1 MNDNTLTKYLEDH
14 YTQATARAYGREI
27 AHYLQRHPGA
37 GEYRYLRILDYIG
50 ECRSQHHNP
59 QTVNRILASVKVYYD
74 WLCHSGQRR
83 DHPAGSIRLR
93 DNRHKDVQLQDLFKP
108 EELEGLLERKNRY
121 ADLLTRNQ
129 VVISLLIDQGLLL
142 GEMTGLRTA
151 DVRLKEGT
159 IYIKGTPRTNAR
171 TLPLKPR
178 QIMLLHTYMIRER
191 PRLLQ
196 EKTDALILTKLG
208 MAERGE
214 GIYYLVSTYQD
225 LFPDRSLTPQT
236 IRQSVITNLLKQ
248 GHDLRVVQTFAGH
261 KYPSA
266 TERYRQSQIE
276 ELKAAVQKY
285 HPFG

>member
-1 MNDNTLTKYLEDH
+1 MNKLKEYLADH
-14 YTQATARAYGREI
+14 YTTATARAYGREI
-27 AHYLQRHPGA
+27 ALYLEQHPGA
-37 GEYRYLRILDYIG
+37 SKYGYARILDYIG
-50 ECRSQHHNP
+50 ECRSKYSNP
-59 QTVNRILASVKVYYD
+59 GTVNRILASVKVYYD

-93 DNRHKDVQLQDLFKP
+93 DNRHRDVQLQDLFKP
-108 EELEGLLERKNRY
+108 EELERLLERKNRY
-121 ADLLTRNQ
+121 ADLLIRNQ
-129 VVISLLIDQGLLL
+129 VVISLLIYQGLSIR
-142 GEMTGLRTA
+142 EMGGLRLV
-151 DVRLKEGT
+151 DVQLTEGT
-159 IYIKGTPRTNAR
+159 IYVHGTPRTNAR
-171 TLPLKPR
+171 TLPVKPR
-178 QIMLLHTYMIRER
+178 QIMLLHGYITKER
-191 PRLLQ
+191 PCLLK

-208 MAERGE
+208 TAERGE
-214 GIYYLVSTYQD
+214 GIHYLVSTYQD

-248 GHDLRVVQTFAGH
+248 GHDLRVVQVFAGH

>member
-1 MNDNTLTKYLEDH
+1 MNRLQKYLDGH
-14 YTQATARAYGREI
+14 YMPTTASAYRREI
-27 AHYLQRHPGA
+27 ALYLERHPQA
-37 GEYRYLRILDYIG
+37 RDYRYAQILDYIG
-50 ECRSQHHNP
+50 ECRNKYSNP
-59 QTVNRILASVKVYYD
+59 QTINRILASVKVYYD

-93 DNRHKDVQLQDLFKP
+93 DRRHKDIQLQDLFKP
-108 EELEGLLERKNRY
+108 EELELLLERKNRY

-129 VVISLLIDQGLLL
+129 VVMSLLIYQGLLT
-142 GEMTGLRTA
+142 GELAGLQTR
-151 DVRLKEGT
+151 DVKLEEGT
-159 IYIKGTPRTNAR
+159 IYVHATPKTNAR
-171 TLPLKPR
+171 TLLLKPR
-178 QIMLLHTYMIRER
+178 QIMLLHRYITQER
-191 PRLLQ
+191 PWILR

-208 MAERGE
+208 TAERGE
-214 GIYYLVSTYQD
+214 GIHYLVSTYQD
-225 LFPDRSLTPQT
+225 LFPDRGVTPQT

-248 GHDLRVVQTFAGH
+248 GHDLRIVQTFAGH